1 MSSITTKKPDAPKN
15 LADSV
20 SLYESV
26 QKICNEAA
34 EKINLGKSVKTILAH
49 PKNEL
54 IINFPVLMDNGEHR
68 MFKGYRIQ
76 HNNILGPFKGGIRFH
91 PEVCLDEVKALASLM
106 TIKCAL
112 SGLPLGGAKG
122 GIKFDPKSLS
132 KEELRRVTRRFTVAL
147 SNNIGPA
154 HDIPA
159 PDMGTNGQ
167 TMAWMMDTFM
177 NMCPPEQKV
186 NSRAVVTGKTVDC
199 GGTLG
204 RETATGYGAIMCLEE
219 WARIK
224 SVDLSQCSFSVQ
236 GFGNVGSHAAVAL
249 QRHGAKLVAVNDHT
263 GTIIDENG
271 MDALDLIKHVR
282 QTGKLAGFRGLQ
294 SQPRDS
300 FFSQQVDIIIPAAL
314 ENQVDEKEAEL
325 IKAKVIVEG
334 ANGPTTPNAEKILL
348 AKGVEIIPDVLAN
361 SGGVIVSYFE
371 WVQNKRTEDWDEEEV
386 NSKLRKKISQAY
398 SSIDQIAV
406 SEEVTMRQACYMK
419 ALKKI
424 ETVYDQRGIFP

>member
-1 MSSITTKKPDAPKN
+1 MSSITEAPQKN
-15 LADSV
+15 TVTTQNV

-26 QKICNEAA
+26 QNICNEVAD
-34 EKINLGKSVKTILAH
+34 KIKLGNSVKTILAH

-76 HNNILGPFKGGIRFH
+76 HNNILGPFKGGMRFH

-177 NMCPPEQKV
+177 NMCSPEQKV

-219 WARIK
+219 WARLK
-224 SVDLSQCSFSVQ
+224 AVDLSQCSFSVQ

-263 GTIIDENG
+263 GTIIDEQG
-271 MDALDLIKHVR
+271 IDAQDLIKHISN
-282 QTGKLAGFRGLQ
+282 TGKLEGFRGLKSQ
-294 SQPRDS
+294 SRES

-314 ENQVDEKEAEL
+314 ENQIDEKEAAL
-325 IKAKVIVEG
+325 IQAKVIVEG
-334 ANGPTTPNAEKILL
+334 ANGPTTPNAETILL
-348 AKGVEIIPDVLAN
+348 NKGSDIIPDVLAN
-361 SGGVIVSYFE
+361 SGGVVVSYFE

-386 NSKLRKKISQAY
+386 NNKLRKKISLAY
-398 SSIDQIAV
+398 TAINDIRLK
-406 SEEVTMRQACYMK
+406 ENVTMRQACYIK

-424 ETVYDQRGIFP
+424 ESVYDQRGIFP